1 MIRGVLILASMYDIS
16 SCDRAMGMVSQ
27 MVDAE
32 EDGQNAKKDQREV
45 HCDGMD
51 DSENCLR
58 LMPFKYAV
66 TFIR

>member
-1 MIRGVLILASMYDIS
+1 
-16 SCDRAMGMVSQ
+16 MGMVSQ

-32 EDGQNAKKDQREV
+32 EDGQNAKEDQRVV

-51 DSENCLR
+51 DSERCLR

-66 TFIR
+66 ILNW